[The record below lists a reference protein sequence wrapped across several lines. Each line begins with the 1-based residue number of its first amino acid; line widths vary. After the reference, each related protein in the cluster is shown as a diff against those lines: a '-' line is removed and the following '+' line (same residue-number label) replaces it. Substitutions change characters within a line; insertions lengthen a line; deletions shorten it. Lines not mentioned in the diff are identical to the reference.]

1 MFVCPSCQTENRPTA
16 KFCRKCGLPRP
27 VAAESEASQRA
38 PGPASSPAQ
47 PAASDAQAKAEPDA
61 TGGSCAA
68 AEPPAVAAGWRASCS
83 AGPSE
88 PSTTRGVATMAFGA
102 APAQEEQEE
111 LTEEITEEEVEAEVR
126 KAAQATVGESGN
138 GEPAAVAPSAPEEGP
153 GRAAETGRRGGPTC
167 PACGSNVRATDKF
180 CIWCGER
187 QPMRVMPK
195 MKRCS
200 ECRAQLPMT
209 ANFCYVCGSDVGLHH
224 RRKVRAP
231 AELFAEE
238 DPELFPTFE
247 A

>member
-1 MFVCPSCQTENRPTA
+1 V
-16 KFCRKCGLPRP
+16 
-27 VAAESEASQRA
+27 
-38 PGPASSPAQ
+38 
-47 PAASDAQAKAEPDA
+47 
-61 TGGSCAA
+61 
-68 AEPPAVAAGWRASCS
+68 PAVA
-83 AGPSE
+83 PLE
-88 PSTTRGVATMAFGA
+88 
-102 APAQEEQEE
+102 EE
-111 LTEEITEEEVEAEVR
+111 LAEEITEEEVEAEVR
-126 KAAQATVGESGN
+126 KASQAAAAESGN
-138 GEPAAVAPSAPEEGP
+138 GEPVAVAPSAPDDEP

-209 ANFCYVCGSDVGLHH
+209 ANFCYVCGSDVGPHH

-231 AELFAEE
+231 SELFAEE
-238 DPELFPTFE
+238 DPELFPTFD